1 MNNDREVMK
10 ALKELSTI
18 RVKQTALRALDR
30 NDEAAELEFDAAEIE
45 GNIVESF
52 RELRKQAKQTGFY
65 QSVSQALGS
74 A

>member
-30 NDEAAELEFDAAEIE
+30 NDEASELEFDAAEIE